1 MDKTSYVVGMNVAVS
16 MKTDG
21 VESLESYDDFLKGF
35 RDVME
40 GNDPA
45 VTREEAMDAMN
56 AFMKETERR
65 HREKTEKIAAEN
77 LEKGNAYLKENMK
90 KEGVKTTASGLQ
102 YRVIN
107 EGLVLKWPDP
117 HCRVK
122 VHYEGRFTDGTVFD
136 SSYERGEPVVFGLDQ
151 VIPGWSEGLR
161 LMKPGS
167 KYELTIPPVLG
178 YGKTGYPGAIPPN
191 SVLIFTVELIDII
204 DDKVIGKS
212 SAAAGKNGGHI
223 LET

>member
-1 MDKTSYVVGMNVAVS
+1 MDKTSYVVGMNVAIS

-21 VESLESYDDFLKGF
+21 VDSLESYDDFLKGF

-40 GNDPA
+40 GKDPA
-45 VTREEAMDAMN
+45 VTREEATEAMEKFLDE
-56 AFMKETERR
+56 AERR
-65 HREKTEKIAAEN
+65 RKEKIEKIAAEN
-77 LEKGNAYLKENMK
+77 MEKGTDYLLENMK

-107 EGLVLKWPDP
+107 EGTILKWPDP

-122 VHYEGRFTDGTVFD
+122 VHYEGRFIDGTVFD

-167 KYELTIPPVLG
+167 KYEFTIPPALG
-178 YGKTGYPGAIPPN
+178 YGKAGYPGIIPPN
-191 SVLIFTVELIDII
+191 SVLIFTVELVDIARI
-204 DDKVIGKS
+204 
-212 SAAAGKNGGHI
+212 A
-223 LET
+223 